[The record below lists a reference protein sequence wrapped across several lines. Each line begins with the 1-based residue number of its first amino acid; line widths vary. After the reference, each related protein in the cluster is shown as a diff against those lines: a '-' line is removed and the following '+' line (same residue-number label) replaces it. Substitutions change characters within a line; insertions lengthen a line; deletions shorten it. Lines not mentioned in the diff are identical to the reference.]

1 MLSKTD
7 SYASRSPSLSHTRL
21 PSDGELGMA
30 RWTLNWMSL
39 VSQQLVCLRADRRD
53 AAAGCRDT
61 ALDAYNGNDGSGI
74 LAASLSHTHFLSKME
89 MGRYFLLDFSKL
101 APLFGAFR
109 VIRALFCC
117 LSTRECVVPPRSSS
131 SVIFGVDND
140 TAGSAERASARAAL
154 SICST
159 FCRHT
164 LHFFASFDTYYVRTC
179 RMDRRWQRKI

>member
-1 MLSKTD
+1 MGNWGWRDGRSIGCLWCPNNLSVCGLID
-7 SYASRSPSLSHTRL
+7 
-21 PSDGELGMA
+21 DG
-30 RWTLNWMSL
+30 
-39 VSQQLVCLRADRRD
+39 

-140 TAGSAERASARAAL
+140 TAGSAERARRAL
-154 SICST
+154 YLQHFLPPHLKF
-159 FCRHT
+159 FC
-164 LHFFASFDTYYVRTC
+164 F
-179 RMDRRWQRKI
+179 I